1 MPNEVRVRFAPSP
14 TGPLHIGGLRTA
26 LYNYLFAKKNNG
38 KFILRIEDTDQGRY
52 VEGSEKHII
61 DSLNWTG
68 LMVDE
73 GPYRQ
78 SERKLL
84 YKKKILELVHKEKA
98 YYAFDTKEELD
109 STRHELEKKG
119 EVFVYNSENR
129 LDFKNSLS
137 LGKKRTEE
145 LLANKTPHVIRFK
158 MPKNSKIN
166 FKDLLKGEISVNSS
180 TLDDKVLY
188 KADGS
193 PTYHFANVVDDNDMA
208 ISHVIRGEEW
218 LPSLPLHWLIYDSFG
233 WKKPDFLHLP
243 LILKPEGKGKL
254 SKRDGEK
261 FGFPV
266 YPIKW
271 NSDEKVNLGFKEF
284 GFLPEAVINY
294 IAMLGWNPG
303 GEEEVFQLKNLISA
317 FSTGKLNSSGSRF
330 DYKKSVWFNQQHIQL
345 LGNDFLCKALK
356 ESLVDNQI
364 NPTGEKICDVIPLI
378 KPRLNLL
385 SEIFEAGVYFFRSPL
400 NYNKGLTDS
409 LKTDSSRAII
419 KEIILSLE
427 QLKSSTKDN
436 VKPVLDKISKNNSIG
451 FGKIM
456 KLVRTGLV
464 GSLKGADVFE
474 IIQFIGKQE
483 VVSRLKALD
492 EILSK

>member
-1 MPNEVRVRFAPSP
+1 MLNEVRVRFAPSP

-38 KFILRIEDTDQGRY
+38 KFILRIEDTDQRRY
-52 VEGSEKHII
+52 VGGSEKHII
-61 DSLNWTG
+61 ESLNWTG
-68 LMVDE
+68 LMIDE

-84 YKKKILELVHKEKA
+84 YKKKILELVNKEKA

-119 EVFVYNSENR
+119 GVFVYNSENR

-158 MPKNSKIN
+158 MPKNSKII
-166 FKDLLKGEISVNSS
+166 FRDLLKGEISVNSS

-243 LILKPEGKGKL
+243 LIALRVPC
-254 SKRDGEK
+254 
-261 FGFPV
+261 
-266 YPIKW
+266 
-271 NSDEKVNLGFKEF
+271 N
-284 GFLPEAVINY
+284 
-294 IAMLGWNPG
+294 
-303 GEEEVFQLKNLISA
+303 
-317 FSTGKLNSSGSRF
+317 
-330 DYKKSVWFNQQHIQL
+330 NQQL
-345 LGNDFLCKALK
+345 LRKHL
-356 ESLVDNQI
+356 
-364 NPTGEKICDVIPLI
+364 
-378 KPRLNLL
+378 R
-385 SEIFEAGVYFFRSPL
+385 
-400 NYNKGLTDS
+400 
-409 LKTDSSRAII
+409 
-419 KEIILSLE
+419 
-427 QLKSSTKDN
+427 
-436 VKPVLDKISKNNSIG
+436 
-451 FGKIM
+451 
-456 KLVRTGLV
+456 
-464 GSLKGADVFE
+464 
-474 IIQFIGKQE
+474 
-483 VVSRLKALD
+483 
-492 EILSK
+492 